1 MRRFFRVGQALP
13 LQKQADRAGW
23 GRVLDVLWLIGLALY
38 IVAGYDDVPFHGDE
52 STLTYMSGDYYYLVQ
67 TRDLDRVLYRDP
79 PLDPAEQE
87 LRIING
93 TVGKMAMG
101 FAWDMA
107 GLTVFD
113 LNNQWLWDAPWDWN
127 ISDGHMPGD
136 RLLRAARL
144 SSTLMLV
151 ISAWALFGIARL
163 VGPNRLAAYAA
174 SAIYVTTPVV
184 LMNGRRAMFEGS
196 HVCFALLALLAAARL
211 VREQGNPGKR
221 RRALVLWSAVFGI
234 MGGFAIASKHTA
246 TITVAAAGLAVVT
259 DPLVWPGAGSL
270 AQRLRGYN
278 RRRIARFVMIG
289 ALIVLVFLALNP
301 AWWSDPL
308 GMPERVLTARQSLLD
323 WQVKGYGGYTGTGE
337 RIEGLVN
344 SAFFARPQYYEVRVW
359 QEYIGD
365 QIDAYQGKW
374 YAGRGGGPV
383 WGALL
388 VILFVA
394 GLIGLIPRWRAG
406 PVWLALV
413 CLIVTALALLVTVPL
428 DWQRY
433 YLPLQAPVA
442 VIAGAGVGF
451 MTRWV
456 RTK

>member
-1 MRRFFRVGQALP
+1 MKRMNWSSGVGQALP
-13 LQKQADRAGW
+13 LLRRHWD
-23 GRVLDVLWLIGLALY
+23 RVLDALWLIGLALY
-38 IVAGYDDVPFHGDE
+38 IIAGYDDVPFHGDE
-52 STLTYMSGDYYYLVQ
+52 STLIYMSRDYYYLVQ
-67 TRDLDRVLYRDP
+67 TRDLDHVLYRDP
-79 PLDPAEQE
+79 PLDPAEQD
-87 LRIING
+87 LRILNG

-107 GLTVFD
+107 GLTAFD

-136 RLLRAARL
+136 RLLRVARL

-151 ISAWALFGIARL
+151 ISAWALFGIVRL
-163 VGPNRLAAYAA
+163 VDPGRLSAYAA

-196 HVCFALLALLAAARL
+196 HLCFTLLAVLAAARL

-221 RRALVLWSAVFGI
+221 RRSLVLWSVVFGV

-246 TITVAAAGLAVVT
+246 MITVAAAGLAVVT
-259 DPLVWPGAGSL
+259 DPLIWPGAGSL

-289 ALIVLVFLALNP
+289 TLIVLVFLALNP

-308 GMPERVLTARQSLLD
+308 GMPGRVLTERQSLLD
-323 WQVKGYGGYTGTGE
+323 WQVKGYGGYTSTGE
-337 RIEGLVN
+337 RIERLVN

-388 VILFVA
+388 VVLFVA
-394 GLIGLIPRWRAG
+394 GLIGLIPRWRAD

-413 CLIVTALALLVTVPL
+413 WLVVTALALLVTVPL

-442 VIAGAGVGF
+442 VIAGTGAGF
-451 MTRWV
+451 LTRWV